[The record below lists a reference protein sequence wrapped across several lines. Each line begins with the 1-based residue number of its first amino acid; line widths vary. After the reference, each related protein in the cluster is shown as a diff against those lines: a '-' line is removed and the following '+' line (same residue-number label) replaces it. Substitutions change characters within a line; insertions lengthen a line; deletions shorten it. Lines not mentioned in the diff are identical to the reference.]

1 MMTVDVLQALF
12 GKSRNEIYADH
23 VLATRRQHLPLCS
36 TVCTATNETPH
47 GTFLVSVDNP
57 ILVPAIP
64 GPVYMRR
71 QVRANK
77 TKPLVDEVGM
87 LRTNPHYAHVR
98 YLGDRETTVATKHL
112 APLGQ
117 TKLLLALNML

>member
-1 MMTVDVLQALF
+1 MQSPYTSNSVLIMMTVDVLQALF
-12 GKSRNEIYADH
+12 GKSRNEIYAGH

-47 GTFLVSVDNP
+47 GAFLVSLDNP
-57 ILVPAIP
+57 ILVPATP

-77 TKPLVDEVGM
+77 TKPGRTSGNAPHKPS
-87 LRTNPHYAHVR
+87 LRPRAVSWR
-98 YLGDRETTVATKHL
+98 QGDYGGH
-112 APLGQ
+112 
-117 TKLLLALNML
+117 